1 MNYLILDN
9 LQIFAYHGAIPTE
22 NIVGGEYSVSL
33 KIGYDFSEAAQTDNL
48 NAAINYAEICELIKL
63 EMAKPSQLI
72 ENVAWRI
79 QKAITTQYPQIESM
93 RTSVRKIHP
102 PVPFK
107 MEASAVELNYERDK

>member
-1 MNYLILDN
+1 MNYLIVDN

-33 KIGYDFSEAAQTDNL
+33 KIGYDFNQAAQTDKL
-48 NAAINYAEICELIKL
+48 SEAINYAEICELIKH

-79 QKAITTQYPQIESM
+79 QESIISRFPQIETM
-93 RTSVRKIHP
+93 RTTVRKIHP

-107 MEASAVELNYERDK
+107 MEASAVELNYGKEE